1 MTESSLEQIRR
12 NVDNMSSED
21 AVYYL
26 LGLVEDT
33 FPALSG
39 TGHEVDKWS
48 TNLTKS
54 ERLVLCALYDAAP
67 RWLTYDQIIS
77 VIATQGNPDVIPD
90 QQLAKVYACRI
101 RKKVSR
107 AFGRIET
114 MWGHGYKFVPAIDG
128 AMLS

>member
-1 MTESSLEQIRR
+1 MTDSSLDQIRR
-12 NVDNMSSED
+12 NVDKMSNED

-26 LGLVEDT
+26 LGLVEEI

-39 TGHEVDKWS
+39 TGHAVDKWGVS
-48 TNLTKS
+48 LTKS

-77 VIATQGNPDVIPD
+77 VISAEGNPDVIPD
-90 QQLAKVYACRI
+90 QKIAQVYACRI
-101 RKKVSR
+101 RKKVSH

-114 MWGHGYKFVPAIDG
+114 MWGRGYKFIPAIDG
-128 AMLS
+128 GMLS

>member
-12 NVDNMSSED
+12 NVDNMGNED
-21 AVYYL
+21 AVSYL
-26 LGLVEDT
+26 LGLVEDI
-33 FPALSG
+33 FPALSE

-48 TNLTKS
+48 MDLTKS
-54 ERLVLCALYDAAP
+54 ERLVLCALYDAVP

-90 QQLAKVYACRI
+90 QKLAQVYACRI

-107 AFGRIET
+107 AFGQIET
-114 MWGHGYKFVPAIDG
+114 MWGRGYKFVPAANVG
-128 AMLS
+128 GMV